1 MRGKDVFSDKHN
13 ICRQLLVQEFEK
25 KLHPQKTAPSS
36 KMTATPATPNVTRHR
51 IKSSKEKQLHALH
64 EEESTTK
71 VHRRVH
77 DALTDELAN
86 RTLQLKRQNLAIQE
100 LVRKDAKVSK
110 RLDYYLIMTLVT

>member
-1 MRGKDVFSDKHN
+1 MSSNYNFLS
-13 ICRQLLVQEFEK
+13 QLLVREFEA
-25 KLHPQKTAPSS
+25 KLNPQRRDLTPKKTAG
-36 KMTATPATPNVTRHR
+36 TTTPGVIRQRMKPNRG
-51 IKSSKEKQLHALH
+51 KQLHALQ

-100 LVRKDAKVSK
+100 LIHKDSKVSK
-110 RLDYYLIMTLVT
+110 D